1 VARRVD
7 TVTVKCLRCGHVGAL
22 TGEALAKFSI
32 APSTPI
38 AAFVKNTGVIC
49 LEEMVATFCNVPTGP
64 NLNGYGSSG
73 SVGSRAASGSS
84 AGSGV
89 NGPAGGAGPS
99 AAIPTCSEF
108 PPANELCN

>member
-1 VARRVD
+1 M
-7 TVTVKCLRCGHVGAL
+7 KKLSL
-22 TGEALAKFSI
+22 
-32 APSTPI
+32 I
-38 AAFVKNTGVIC
+38 AALLLGASPVAAQSVQQPLGTSGEINNSTLTNTGVIC

-89 NGPAGGAGPS
+89 SGPAGGAGPS